1 MEDSQVNN
9 LIGDQ
14 VKTWTSMSNQQ
25 MREEWK
31 LRRVHFKQQ
40 EEVLAKLIDVSHE
53 AEMRLLDEKHEKQD

>member
-1 MEDSQVNN
+1 MEDRQVNG
-9 LIGDQ
+9 LLGDQ

-40 EEVLAKLIDVSHE
+40 EEVLQKLIELSHE
-53 AEMRLLDEKHEKQD
+53 TEMRLLDERHEK